1 MAAIRLPTHRLLAY
15 TRLIHRYMSVSADC
29 GRLRHLLYSV
39 RLPFGGRQDYSLRA
53 VVHFN
58 SL

>member
-1 MAAIRLPTHRLLAY
+1 MERYPTTRFVFDRKKMAT
-15 TRLIHRYMSVSADC
+15 
-29 GRLRHLLYSV
+29 SV